1 MNAMLPPRTF
11 LLILTFC
18 AACGGGNEVDIST
31 IKNESAHEVA
41 EQVEHEAEQANEA
54 LDSLPSEVA
63 DSIRTEQKER
73 QRIVQDM
80 LKRSPYAAMSDAA
93 LDSMRNA
100 WFRAYVRSCDPVE
113 FKRILARLG
122 KDHVLRQWGTN
133 NPDSAHAYWDR
144 LQAAKK
150 ACGHK

>member
-73 QRIVQDM
+73 QRIVQEM

-100 WFRAYVRSCDPVE
+100 WFRAYVRS
-113 FKRILARLG
+113 
-122 KDHVLRQWGTN
+122 
-133 NPDSAHAYWDR
+133 
-144 LQAAKK
+144 
-150 ACGHK
+150 